1 MSTTKNNWIHLFF
14 FCISLPKQLTT
25 TTFVNFSTEGKK
37 YPVWNFFSPIDD
49 FWSAYEYENNRFEFE
64 FITVPFHSRQKLN
77 RKTCTFGSFSKPLG
91 KTMTCHPWRFRFRA
105 PDDHAHVKHAIFQ
118 VITRANKD
126 VTHVKMVIDNFLCG
140 VV

>member
-1 MSTTKNNWIHLFF
+1 MSTTKNNWIHFLYISPKAADNCNFCEFF
-14 FCISLPKQLTT
+14 NRRKKISSLK
-25 TTFVNFSTEGKK
+25 F
-37 YPVWNFFSPIDD
+37 FFSPIDD

>member
-14 FCISLPKQLTT
+14 FVYLSQGSWQLQLLWIFQPKEKNIQ
-25 TTFVNFSTEGKK
+25 FEI
-37 YPVWNFFSPIDD
+37 FFSPIDD

-77 RKTCTFGSFSKPLG
+77 RKTCTFGSFSKPPG

-118 VITRANKD
+118 VITRANED
-126 VTHVKMVIDNFLCG
+126 C
-140 VV
+140 